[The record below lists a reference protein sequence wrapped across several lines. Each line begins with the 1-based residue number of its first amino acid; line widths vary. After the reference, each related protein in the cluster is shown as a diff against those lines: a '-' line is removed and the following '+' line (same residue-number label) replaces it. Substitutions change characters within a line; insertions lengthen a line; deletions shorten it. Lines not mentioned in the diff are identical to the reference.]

1 MGTGSVPGSFD
12 ENRGA
17 ARSRCWPYAVTL
29 LDPDQATL
37 RIARLPGLLAS
48 PSLSPEWS
56 DASQGR
62 MRAWTWG
69 WVGWYVA
76 DGSYSARIS
85 LILQCVTG
93 GRCAPQDSAQRPVGA
108 GCFGGRRGRTRKVR
122 RGMFLDSARRDAR
135 GWLPGRNKL

>member
-1 MGTGSVPGSFD
+1 MGTGPMPGSFD

-17 ARSRCWPYAVTL
+17 ARSRCCRTQSPCLTRN
-29 LDPDQATL
+29 QATL

-48 PSLSPEWS
+48 PSLSPE
-56 DASQGR
+56 R
-62 MRAWTWG
+62 PVRPRADEG
-69 WVGWYVA
+69 LDLGVRGWYVA

-93 GRCAPQDSAQRPVGA
+93 GRCAPQSRRRGALLWRAQR
-108 GCFGGRRGRTRKVR
+108 RTRKAR

>member
-17 ARSRCWPYAVTL
+17 ARSRCCRTQLPCLT
-29 LDPDQATL
+29 PNQETL

-48 PSLSPEWS
+48 PSLSPERS
-56 DASQGR
+56 VR
-62 MRAWTWG
+62 PRADEG
-69 WVGWYVA
+69 LDLGVGGWYVA

-93 GRCAPQDSAQRPVGA
+93 GRCAPQTRRSVPSGRAALAGA
-108 GCFGGRRGRTRKVR
+108 GADPQSAAGHVSGLGE
-122 RGMFLDSARRDAR
+122 ARRAR
-135 GWLPGRNKL
+135 MVAGAQ